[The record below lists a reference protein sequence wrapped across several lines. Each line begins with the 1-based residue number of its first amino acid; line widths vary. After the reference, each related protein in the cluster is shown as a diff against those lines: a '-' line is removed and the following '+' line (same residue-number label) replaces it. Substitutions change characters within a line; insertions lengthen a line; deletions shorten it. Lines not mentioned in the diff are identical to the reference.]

1 VVYQGFFCCWGSWK
15 SFNERCTLVLRNIYT
30 KCSKSIRSNS
40 YECSGWIILNPK
52 TCWQT
57 FITVSLAR
65 FQRFAIS
72 FVITNFR
79 PLNFFLNTHR
89 TETLCTWRQRNEW
102 MKNVRARWPSDN
114 VFQSRVRRRKPNACS
129 PSCLFNDFQFF
140 LKDVDAIPTNI

>member
-79 PLNFFLNTHR
+79 PLSFFFEYSSYWNTLYM
-89 TETLCTWRQRNEW
+89 TPEKWMNEKCACTLTIRQCVSE
-102 MKNVRARWPSDN
+102 
-114 VFQSRVRRRKPNACS
+114 SRPAA
-129 PSCLFNDFQFF
+129 Q
-140 LKDVDAIPTNI
+140 A